1 MNHSTF
7 WFRKG
12 GIMHFNAKRYLYG
25 LSKRR
30 IWLLLI
36 LLPPLIYLLIS
47 AVHSDRFSVKQKI
60 SITKDSP
67 VALASNAMS
76 VKPMGEIVSRP
87 DVFFQNTFA
96 VRQLYTNL
104 YAGSAVYR
112 ADRQFRMLLD
122 TIRTSISLT
131 MPAEGIAQITYYGKD
146 EKIGRSLVGYYS
158 LRLIRKTEEG
168 LALSKIRGPKS
179 QVPVLMGGM
188 EIDEHR
194 AFWRPERSLSFV
206 MICIFSLITVLAFLG
221 FLEWTDPSF
230 KSERQVARYVG
241 LPIIGSLP
249 NLNRIYAAL
258 NVKRSS

>member
-1 MNHSTF
+1 
-7 WFRKG
+7 
-12 GIMHFNAKRYLYG
+12 MHFIVKKYLYG

-30 IWLLLI
+30 LWMLLI
-36 LLPPLIYLLIS
+36 LFPPLVYLVLF
-47 AVHSDRFSVKQKI
+47 AAQADRFSVEQKI

-67 VALASNAMS
+67 VALASNTMN
-76 VKPMGEIVSRP
+76 VKRVKRMGEIVSQP
-87 DVFFQNTFA
+87 DVFFRNTFA

-104 YAGSAVYR
+104 YTGSVVYR
-112 ADRQFRMLLD
+112 ANRQFRMLLE
-122 TIRTSISLT
+122 TISTSISLT

-146 EKIGRSLVGYYS
+146 EKIGRLLVGYYS

-206 MICIFSLITVLAFLG
+206 MICIFSLIAVLAFLG
-221 FLEWTDPSF
+221 FLEWTDPPF
-230 KSERQVARYVG
+230 KSERQVARYVK

-249 NLNRIYAAL
+249 NLNKISAAL
-258 NVKRSS
+258 RAKSSG